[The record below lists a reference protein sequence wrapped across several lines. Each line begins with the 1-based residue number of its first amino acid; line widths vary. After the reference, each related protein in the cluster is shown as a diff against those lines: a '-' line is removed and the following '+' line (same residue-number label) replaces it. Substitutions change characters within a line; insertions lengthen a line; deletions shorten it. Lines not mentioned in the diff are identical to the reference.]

1 MRKLRNTQNTFS
13 RFDTERREVIKAIR
27 SVYYRH
33 TSETSDGLQRE
44 QLCDHDPFFVPDLHG
59 RTLQSGRLISK

>member
-1 MRKLRNTQNTFS
+1 MRKLRNTQKTFS

-33 TSETSDGLQRE
+33 TSETSDDLQRE
-44 QLCDHDPFFVPDLHG
+44 QLCDHDPFFCARFAWAYITI
-59 RTLQSGRLISK
+59 RTLNI